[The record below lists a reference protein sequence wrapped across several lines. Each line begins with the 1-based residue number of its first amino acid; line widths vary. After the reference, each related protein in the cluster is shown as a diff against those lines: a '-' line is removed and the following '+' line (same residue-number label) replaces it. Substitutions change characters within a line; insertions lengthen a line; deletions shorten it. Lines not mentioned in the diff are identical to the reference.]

1 MLDNSTDRPDLS
13 RLLEMQ
19 RAAFETERNP
29 ARAVRDDR
37 LFRLGHLVQE
47 REAEFIAAI
56 DADFGHRPR
65 QQTQMAE
72 IVTVRGAVRYA
83 RYYLKSWM
91 KPERIPTGPHFWPA
105 RTRLIRQ
112 PLGVVGIV
120 APWNYPLA
128 LSLGPAVAAIA
139 AGNRV
144 MIKPSEMTPR
154 FSALLADAIAAK
166 FKPDEI
172 AVVLGNADIGRAFTS
187 LPFDHI
193 LFTGSTAVGRE
204 VAVAAAR
211 NLVPVTLEL
220 GGKSPAIID
229 PSAELAVTARRI
241 VNAKLFNAGQ
251 TCIAPDYLIVRREA
265 EASVIAELV
274 AAAQAMYPAGAASPD
289 LTSIVSDRH
298 HARLRELLRDAES
311 KGAEV
316 VEAHPASC
324 GTNDRRMGLKI
335 VRKVTGDMRLMQEEI
350 FGPLL
355 PILAVDS
362 ASDAI
367 GYVNANPRPLAL
379 YWFGEDAAARDNVL
393 AETISGGVTVND
405 CMWHYAQEGAPFGG
419 VGESGMGAYHGVHGF
434 RTFSHAR
441 TIFYQSRWSLTR
453 LFDPPY
459 GRRFDRLMRIVRRL

>member
-1 MLDNSTDRPDLS
+1 MLDNSTGQPELS
-13 RLLEMQ
+13 ALLEQQ
-19 RAAFETERNP
+19 RRAFEAERIP
-29 ARAVRDDR
+29 SREVRDDR
-37 LFRLGHLVQE
+37 LFRLGHLVGE

-83 RYYLKSWM
+83 RYFLKSWM
-91 KPERIPTGPHFWPA
+91 KPERVRTGPHFWPA
-105 RTRLIRQ
+105 RTRLVRQ

-144 MIKPSEMTPR
+144 MIKPSELTPR
-154 FSALLADAIAAK
+154 FSALLAEAIAAK

-172 AVVLGNADIGRAFTS
+172 AVVQGNADIGRAFTS

-204 VAVAAAR
+204 VAAAAAR

-220 GGKSPAIID
+220 GGKSPAIVD
-229 PSAELAVTARRI
+229 PSADLAVTARRI

-251 TCIAPDYLIVRREA
+251 TCIAPDYLIVKREA
-265 EASVIAELV
+265 EQNVIAALV
-274 AAAQAMYPAGAASPD
+274 SAAQAMYPAGDTSPD

-298 HARLRELLRDAES
+298 HARLRDLLRDAEAN
-311 KGAEV
+311 GAEIV
-316 VEAHPASC
+316 DAHPAS
-324 GTNDRRMGLKI
+324 GSTNDRRMGLKI
-335 VRKVTGDMRLMQEEI
+335 VRNVTRDMRLMQEEI

-355 PILAVDS
+355 PILAVGG
-362 ASDAI
+362 ANDAI
-367 GYVNANPRPLAL
+367 AHVNANPRPLAL
-379 YWFGEDAAARDNVL
+379 YWFGNDVAARDKVL

-405 CMWHYAQEGAPFGG
+405 CMWHYAQEAAPFGG
-419 VGESGMGAYHGVHGF
+419 VGESGMGAYHGIHGF

-441 TIFYQSRWSLTR
+441 TVFYQSPWSLTR

-459 GRRFDRLMRIVRRL
+459 GRRFDRLMRIVRRI